1 MRQSRIHGF
10 VVGVAVLG
18 LLVLGWVSPGRAV
31 TVNDGCTDAGGG
43 SQDIASLTATFDATT
58 ETIHVDLVLCAAPD
72 DATKY
77 RVRFDHTEPFFDDDD
92 RNGDGVVDANDVC
105 ATTSDSGMMRKGT
118 KNTGPGTITVV
129 GSTLH
134 YTVSL
139 GELNPALEVG
149 DTVFSWADT

>member
-1 MRQSRIHGF
+1 LHTGKEKAMRQSRIHGF
-10 VVGVAVLG
+10 VVSVAVLG

-105 ATTSDSGMMRKGT
+105 ATCPSRKSEDM
-118 KNTGPGTITVV
+118 NILDFFLSCPHPGPVCFR
-129 GSTLH
+129 SFYTL
-134 YTVSL
+134 S
-139 GELNPALEVG
+139 
-149 DTVFSWADT
+149 